1 LVCRKWR
8 LTSDLIKILEE
19 QIEQDIVNSTNKD
32 IGPGDFVAS
41 YVNINGKM
49 GEGLQSLSQL
59 FGCGVALPALAV
71 DISTLDKTVP
81 SALSLQILSSMQ
93 NDQMLEFL
101 NSSITNNGPFR
112 PMLSLGPF
120 DESRLELQD
129 WQWMIAQ
136 LRSRLQ
142 KTCRKWGIDI
152 DS

>member
-1 LVCRKWR
+1 L
-8 LTSDLIKILEE
+8 DLIKILEE
-19 QIEQDIVNSTNKD
+19 QIERDIVNSMTKD
-32 IGPGDFVAS
+32 INHGDFIAS
-41 YVNINGKM
+41 YVDINGKM

-59 FGCGVALPALAV
+59 FGCGLALPALAV
-71 DISTLDKTVP
+71 DVSTLDKTVP
-81 SALSLQILSSMQ
+81 SALSLQTLSSMQ
-93 NDQMLEFL
+93 NDQLLEFL
-101 NSSITNNGPFR
+101 NSSIINKG

-136 LRSRLQ
+136 LRTRLL